1 MYHTTGNARTALI
14 NSGVFEMFDFDE
26 IHYECVVGYM
36 WANNKTPEEAARY
49 FGVLVEIDNS
59 TLIATRKDDN
69 WNDGTTTIWFEDNST
84 NDGEILGVVFEGN
97 SDAVLVDVNGDTVD
111 NPAVLGSILEAARV
125 AVVNL

>member
-1 MYHTTGNARTALI
+1 M
-14 NSGVFEMFDFDE
+14 
-26 IHYECVVGYM
+26 
-36 WANNKTPEEAARY
+36 
-49 FGVLVEIDNS
+49 LVEIDNS

-84 NDGEILGVVFEGN
+84 NDGEILGVVFEGD

>member
-1 MYHTTGNARTALI
+1 MSNLI
-14 NSGVFEMFDFDE
+14 
-26 IHYECVVGYM
+26 
-36 WANNKTPEEAARY
+36 P
-49 FGVLVEIDNS
+49 
-59 TLIATRKDDN
+59 TRKDDN

-111 NPAVLGSILEAARV
+111 NPAILGSILEAARA